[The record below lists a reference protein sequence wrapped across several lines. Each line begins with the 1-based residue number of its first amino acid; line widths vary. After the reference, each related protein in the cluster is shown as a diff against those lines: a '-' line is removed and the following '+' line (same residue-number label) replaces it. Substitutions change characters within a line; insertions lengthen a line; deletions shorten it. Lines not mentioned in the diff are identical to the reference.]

1 MPKERHLYQSI
12 CTNWPLW
19 QWILFLP
26 STRLKTINCG
36 PQTPIPLKECSKGMA
51 KRVKVG
57 EGGEVRSRFPH
68 NNQNWGKRHGFR
80 HMTMSS
86 NGKIFRV
93 AGYLCGEFTTQKLP
107 DVFQLFWH
115 YAYLSNSAQ
124 VTSSHY
130 NLFTY
135 NATNAFC
142 LCTHFGILWSASAW
156 LIITLCDFCKW
167 SVMPRYHNGTRRPT
181 SVVTSYPLVVD
192 MTSALRSYGP
202 FVIFIF
208 FAKPVIIIR
217 QKQPRK
223 RKTSP
228 VISCAAHN
236 RSTLSTHSSALLFI

>member
-1 MPKERHLYQSI
+1 MNPFSAQYKVENDQLWPTNTDSPKGSYQH
-12 CTNWPLW
+12 
-19 QWILFLP
+19 
-26 STRLKTINCG
+26 
-36 PQTPIPLKECSKGMA
+36 ECSKGMA
-51 KRVKVG
+51 KRVKEG

-68 NNQNWGKRHGFR
+68 NNQNWGRRHGFR

-86 NGKIFRV
+86 NRNIFRV

-107 DVFQLFWH
+107 DLFQLLWH
-115 YAYLSNSAQ
+115 YAYLLNSAK

-208 FAKPVIIIR
+208 IR
-217 QKQPRK
+217 Q
-223 RKTSP
+223 TSN
-228 VISCAAHN
+228 H
-236 RSTLSTHSSALLFI
+236 HSSKTAS